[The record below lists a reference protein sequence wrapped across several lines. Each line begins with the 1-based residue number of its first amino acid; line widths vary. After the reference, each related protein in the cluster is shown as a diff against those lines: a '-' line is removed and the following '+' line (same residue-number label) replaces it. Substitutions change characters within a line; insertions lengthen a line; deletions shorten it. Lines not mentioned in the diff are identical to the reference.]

1 MGQCLGKMMGFIML
15 YSTRNKSH
23 GRTSIRRFFW
33 QAAAEEPVL
42 GYMEGGINISTGEKL
57 TVRDEIDFYI
67 LSLDRQKQPP
77 YTLFHRKQCLI
88 KHEDT
93 KNTKFLA

>member
-1 MGQCLGKMMGFIML
+1 MRDLLWLNGRRGAGF
-15 YSTRNKSH
+15 
-23 GRTSIRRFFW
+23 
-33 QAAAEEPVL
+33 

-57 TVRDEIDFYI
+57 TVRGEIDFYI

-77 YTLFHRKQCLI
+77 YTLFRRKQCLI